1 AGGIQ
6 TKRDKIIVSAK
17 AVKFFPM
24 VMSFLPGFSRQKI
37 FPPKDHNTG
46 RIGEVFFRFIW
57 NKALKIRDFSAKNGI
72 FRPPSGKDL
81 RRPPWGLSSGGSIL
95 VKVRKDQM

>member
-1 AGGIQ
+1 
-6 TKRDKIIVSAK
+6 
-17 AVKFFPM
+17 M

-46 RIGEVFFRFIW
+46 GIGKVFFRLIR
-57 NKALKIRDFSAKNGI
+57 NKALKRRDFSAKNGI

-81 RRPPWGLSSGGSIL
+81 PRPPWDLPSGGSIL
-95 VKVRKDQM
+95 VKVRKDQT